1 MPNNLGNLFNAI
13 LYNGLTNKLQ
23 NANILSPAQAGF
35 RKDHIFSLLSLIKK
49 YVTNDKYSYTCFVDF
64 QKAYDLIRRDGLKD
78 KLEKIGIN
86 GKFLEITHVISK
98 TSSIPLLYKNKV
110 AKQLYT
116 TTWLKQSDILSTVFL
131 NLFINNLLSL
141 LTDTSNGNNEKP
153 KLQDTNISLLLFV
166 DNLTNFPFLQKELQ
180 TKINI
185 VEEYYYN
192 WDLELNIEKTKIKNY
207 YFS

>member
-35 RKDHIFSLLSLIKK
+35 LKDHIFSLLSLIKK
-49 YVTNDKYSYTCFVDF
+49 YVTNVKYLYTCFADF
-64 QKAYDLIRRDGLKD
+64 QKAYDLIRSDGLND

-86 GKFLEITHVISK
+86 GKFLEIIHVASK

-110 AKQLYT
+110 TKQLYT

-153 KLQDTNISLLLFV
+153 KLRDTNISLLLFV
-166 DNLTNFPFLQKELQ
+166 DNLTIFPFLQKELQ
-180 TKINI
+180 NIINI

-192 WDLELNIEKTKIKNY
+192 WDLELNTE
-207 YFS
+207 